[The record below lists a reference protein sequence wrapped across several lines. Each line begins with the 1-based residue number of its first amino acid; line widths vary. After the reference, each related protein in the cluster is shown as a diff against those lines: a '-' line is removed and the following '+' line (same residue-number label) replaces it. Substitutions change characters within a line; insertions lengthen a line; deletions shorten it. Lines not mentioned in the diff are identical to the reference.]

1 MEMPGRIPTAE
12 CFRTERVQKNH
23 TDARQ
28 YARSQNDT
36 NLWNEEGSHV
46 AIFTNLS
53 VLAPSLLLETTQ
65 TRRAGPNE
73 GLAIRKA
80 TLDFPQKRIRNRK

>member
-1 MEMPGRIPTAE
+1 MCRRITPM
-12 CFRTERVQKNH
+12 
-23 TDARQ
+23 
-28 YARSQNDT
+28 
-36 NLWNEEGSHV
+36 LGSMQEVKMIQIKGTKKVLDV

-53 VLAPSLLLETTQ
+53 VLAPSLLLLETTQ